1 MGNILDARLSIILL
15 FYFIGGGGGDEKD
28 GVA

>member
-1 MGNILDARLSIILL
+1 MGNILDAKLSIILL
-15 FYFIGGGGGDEKD
+15 FYFIGGGGRDEKD

>member
-1 MGNILDARLSIILL
+1 MGNILDAKLSIILL